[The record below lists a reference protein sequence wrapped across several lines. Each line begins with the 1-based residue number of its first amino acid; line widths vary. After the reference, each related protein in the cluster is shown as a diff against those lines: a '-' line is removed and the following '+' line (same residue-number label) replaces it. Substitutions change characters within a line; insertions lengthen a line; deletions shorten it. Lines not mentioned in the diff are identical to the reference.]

1 MRATIVIPSL
11 NEGDNL
17 WKTVGS
23 CLETT
28 AGLECELLVADD
40 ASQDGSPGEVRRRFP
55 SVRIVA
61 HDRRRGVAPTKD
73 LGARHAAGDVLVFID
88 GHCKPEPAAIARL
101 VADVEELNGRAI
113 VTPAVPALNTDAWTN
128 EFNQVGHGYW
138 MELEQ
143 FTSRWSD
150 TATLR
155 RRGRLL
161 ESPALVGCC
170 VAVARTLYDQLLG
183 FDAGMLEWGAEDLDF
198 GLKAWLMGAS
208 VLNDPDAVIGHRF
221 RASFDNFDVSAVQPL
236 VNQLRMAFKN
246 FDDPVWAEWVSGCR
260 RRHEP
265 WPDLWQQVW
274 KSFEDGRESLERE
287 RAYLHERR
295 TRDEYWFAEYF
306 DLPWPRQTSGLRSG

>member
-1 MRATIVIPSL
+1 M
-11 NEGDNL
+11 
-17 WKTVGS
+17 KTVYTTGEAAKICKVSQQTIIRCFDSGQLKGFRVPGS
-23 CLETT
+23 RFRRIPRDQLFAFMKDNGIPTEALES
-28 AGLECELLVADD
+28 GKRKVLIVDD
-40 ASQDGSPGEVRRRFP
+40 D
-55 SVRIVA
+55 
-61 HDRRRGVAPTKD
+61 
-73 LGARHAAGDVLVFID
+73 
-88 GHCKPEPAAIARL
+88 
-101 VADVEELNGRAI
+101 EELVELMREAFEHDGRFDI
-113 VTPAVPALNTDAWTN
+113 
-128 EFNQVGHGYW
+128 
-138 MELEQ
+138 
-143 FTSRWSD
+143 R
-150 TATLR
+150 TANN
-155 RRGRLL
+155 
-161 ESPALVGCC
+161 
-170 VAVARTLYDQLLG
+170 G